1 MTEELELVTEMR
13 SLYQGNKSV
22 TQNMVR
28 LLFNLSRLDLEAQ
41 YTYFY
46 CPSSKQRSLP
56 DDGRLALRR
65 CPHSLLDIFLV
76 FGTGSCVASHLS
88 QAHLSHEET
97 SISNS
102 QCTGRVM
109 GPLLNIS
116 NWVSSHWRK
125 TLRFRYHVGMT
136 QIESLQS
143 QCTGANLNQMNQQQD
158 HSDA

>member
-13 SLYQGNKSV
+13 SLYRGNKSV
-22 TQNMVR
+22 TPNMVW
-28 LLFNLSRLDLEAQ
+28 LLFNPSRLDLEAQ
-41 YTYFY
+41 STYFY

-56 DDGRLALRR
+56 DDGRLALCR

-116 NWVSSHWRK
+116 NWISSLWRK
-125 TLRFRYHVGMT
+125 ILMFRYHVRMI
-136 QIESLQS
+136 QIEFLQS
-143 QCTGANLNQMNQQQD
+143 QCIGANLNQMNQQQD